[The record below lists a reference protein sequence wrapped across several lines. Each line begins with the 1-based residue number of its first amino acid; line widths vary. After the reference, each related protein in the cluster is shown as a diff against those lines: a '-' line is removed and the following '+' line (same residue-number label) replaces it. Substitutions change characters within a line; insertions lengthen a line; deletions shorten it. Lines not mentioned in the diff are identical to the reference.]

1 VKRRA
6 HLTDADDASA
16 AHASSPAD
24 GLVLGALPIV
34 RALGRHDLG
43 GIAAVCG
50 VPTVCASIDRDA
62 AVVHAR
68 GHLLTADVARDA
80 IRVSLAATRLELVVA
95 TSGEEDRECDDR
107 GAHS

>member
-6 HLTDADDASA
+6 HLTGADDASG

-24 GLVLGALPIV
+24 RFVLGALPIV

-50 VPTVCASIDRDA
+50 VPSVCASIDRDA
-62 AVVHAR
+62 PVIQAG
-68 GHLLTADVARDA
+68 GHLLTADLARDA
-80 IRVSLAATRLELVVA
+80 VRVGLATPRFELVVA
-95 TSGEEDRECDDR
+95 TRRENDREHDDR
-107 GAHS
+107 DAHS